1 MVTIMMA
8 AADALGITG
17 VGQIAI
23 NCHDLKRAVEF
34 YRDKLGLRLLYEF
47 PGLAFFD
54 CGGVRLML
62 SQPEKAE
69 FDHPAS
75 IIYYRVGDIQQAS
88 RALTGKGVALEHEP
102 RVIAKMPDHDLWMSF
117 VRDSEGNLVGLMS
130 EVKNN

>member
-1 MVTIMMA
+1 MTP
-8 AADALGITG
+8 ADTLEIAGI
-17 VGQIAI
+17 GQIAI

-34 YRDKLGLRLLYEF
+34 YRDKLDLKLLYEF

-62 SQPEKAE
+62 SQPEKEE

-130 EVKNN
+130 EVKNS